1 MNNQD
6 KFAKSVKTLIDNA
19 QELNKE
25 NKEPIESL
33 TSEMVDSEIKRMND
47 DIELTRNRAE
57 NIISRLEAGI
67 ISGEVAKKQMKKVL
81 NEECTKMLADLMKYG
96 GISPGL
102 SITED
107 DIKEAMKKID
117 RKVLEYTPSEGLLSL
132 RAKLVSYYA
141 KFIFRT
147 VHFRDSAEGIRY
159 DQYAHKGDH
168 ARKCGIDDVS
178 EIGSWLQA
186 WYSSCEYCRGD
197 RCRLLQRYSRKG
209 MHQCQAV

>member
-67 ISGEVAKKQMKKVL
+67 ISAEVAKKQMKKVL

-107 DIKEAMKKID
+107 DIKEAMKKIEI
-117 RKVLEYTPSEGLLSL
+117 KLS
-132 RAKLVSYYA
+132 
-141 KFIFRT
+141 
-147 VHFRDSAEGIRY
+147 
-159 DQYAHKGDH
+159 
-168 ARKCGIDDVS
+168 
-178 EIGSWLQA
+178 
-186 WYSSCEYCRGD
+186 
-197 RCRLLQRYSRKG
+197 
-209 MHQCQAV
+209 